1 MTENAPSFVDW
12 MIQWLANNP
21 GWSGLAVF
29 LISLGESLV
38 VVGLFIP
45 GTVVMFGIGALVAMG
60 GMNLWDTL
68 LWSILGA
75 IVGDGISFWVG
86 HHYREAMRT
95 MFPFNRHPEWL
106 TRAEVFFARHGGKS
120 VVFGR
125 FAGPVRPIIPV
136 VAGMMGMTPPRFYVV
151 NVISALLWAPSY
163 ILPGVVLGASLS
175 LAAGVT
181 TRLAILVVLVIGI
194 LWFTAWVVELAYRRL
209 QPHAYRMMSGF
220 LQKFFPNQTDTHALV
235 ELGIILMLASW
246 FFFVLL
252 GGQLYTNGPLT
263 IDSQVYFLFQNLR
276 TPWADHLMVF
286 ITSLGT
292 LSANL
297 CVASLGFGWLIWQ
310 RHWQGLSYWI
320 AALAF
325 GVLTAA
331 ALHLLMPL
339 FPPALSL
346 EEGNPLFFRADLTLG
361 VLLYGFWAVL
371 VAHELSTFWR
381 LIPYTLVSVWIVGE
395 LIASLYLAQYWLSDA
410 LVNIA
415 LSLMWVAFLG
425 LAYRRRLAPSV
436 RYLRLSAALVVG
448 VIVASA
454 WHFLF
459 DHTETVKRHTF
470 EYPSFSLNAEKW
482 WQQDW
487 EQIPLNRIDWAGE
500 ATQPFT
506 IQYAGDL
513 GFLRDHLLQQGWQD
527 SPAFT
532 AAATLQWLNPD
543 PKINELPV
551 LPKVHDGQ
559 HETLQLMKIEGS
571 TRLILRLW
579 KTHTILSDQ
588 LPVWAGQVSRET
600 LKKSLEII
608 ILPRTETDLFTPL
621 ETLRANVQTL
631 PQRSPTNHLLLLHQ
645 PF

>member
-1 MTENAPSFVDW
+1 MFISMTENAPSFVDL

-86 HHYREAMRT
+86 HHYREAMRG
-95 MFPFNRHPEWL
+95 MYPFNRHPEWL
-106 TRAEVFFARHGGKS
+106 ERAEVFFARHGGKS

-125 FAGPVRPIIPV
+125 FIGPVRPIIPV
-136 VAGMMGMTPPRFYVV
+136 VAGMMGMTPAHFYVV
-151 NVISALLWAPSY
+151 NVISALLWAPAY

-181 TRLAILVVLVIGI
+181 TRLAILVVLVIGVVW
-194 LWFTAWVVELAYRRL
+194 LTAWLVGQISRQL
-209 QPHAYRMMSGF
+209 QPHAYRMMSIF
-220 LQKFFPNQTDTHALV
+220 LKKFFPNQSDTHILM
-235 ELGIILMLASW
+235 ELGIILIIAAG
-246 FFFVLL
+246 FFVTLL
-252 GGQLYTNGPLT
+252 MWQRPLS

-276 TPWADHLMVF
+276 TPWVDHLMVF
-286 ITSLGT
+286 IISLGT
-292 LSANL
+292 LGASL
-297 CVASLGFGWLIWQ
+297 WVASLGFGWLIWQ
-310 RHWQGLSYWI
+310 QHWRALGYWI

-346 EEGNPLFFRADLTLG
+346 EEGNPLFFKVDLTIV

-371 VAHELSTFWR
+371 IAHELSTFWR
-381 LIPYTLVSVWIVGE
+381 LIPYLFVSVLIVGE
-395 LIASLYLAQYWLSDA
+395 LIASLYLAQSWLSDG

-415 LSLMWVAFLG
+415 LSLIWVAFLG
-425 LAYRRRLAPSV
+425 LAYRRLPTSPV
-436 RYLRLSAALVVG
+436 RYLRLSAALIIG
-448 VIVASA
+448 IVAMSA
-454 WHFLF
+454 WHFSF
-459 DHTETVKRHTF
+459 HHAETVKRHVF
-470 EYPSFSLNAEKW
+470 EYPTFFLDAEKW
-482 WQQDW
+482 WKQDW
-487 EQIPLNRIDWAGE
+487 DQLSLNRVDWAGE
-500 ATQPFT
+500 AVQPFT
-506 IQYAGDL
+506 VQYAGDL
-513 GFLRDHLLQQGWQD
+513 NFLRDHLLAQGWQD

-543 PKINELPV
+543 AKINELPV

-559 HETLQLMKIEGS
+559 HEILQLMKIDGS
-571 TRLILRLW
+571 SRWILRLW
-579 KTHTILSDQ
+579 KTHTILSNQ
-588 LPVWAGQVSRET
+588 KPVWAGQVTRET
-600 LKKSLEII
+600 LKKSLEIMA
-608 ILPRTETDLFTPL
+608 LPRAEPDLFAPL
-621 ETLRANVQTL
+621 EILKETVREI
-631 PQRSPTNHLLLLHQ
+631 PQYSPKNHLLLLHQ
-645 PF
+645 P

>member
-1 MTENAPSFVDW
+1 MTDTAPSFVDLI
-12 MIQWLANNP
+12 IQWLANNP

-86 HHYREAMRT
+86 HHYREAMRI

-106 TRAEVFFARHGGKS
+106 KRAEMFFDRHGGKS

-136 VAGMMGMTPPRFYVV
+136 VAGMMGMPPPRFYVV
-151 NVISALLWAPSY
+151 NIISALLWAPSY

-181 TRLAILVVLVIGI
+181 TRLAILVVIVIGV
-194 LWFTAWVVELAYRRL
+194 LWFTAWLVGQLYRRL
-209 QPHAYRMMSGF
+209 QPYAYHVISDF
-220 LQKFFPNQTDTHALV
+220 LKKFFPNQTDIQALI
-235 ELGIILMLASW
+235 ELGFILILATW
-246 FFFVLL
+246 LFLMLL

-276 TPWADHLMVF
+276 TPWADHLMVYL
-286 ITSLGT
+286 TSLGT
-292 LSANL
+292 LNATL
-297 CVASLGFGWLIWQ
+297 WIVTFGFSWLIWQ
-310 RHWQGLSYWI
+310 KHWQALGYWT

-325 GVLTAA
+325 GGLTAA
-331 ALHLLMPL
+331 IVHLLVPL

-346 EEGNPLFFRADLTLG
+346 DEGNPLFFRTDLTLG

-371 VAHELSTFWR
+371 VAHELSGMWR
-381 LIPYTLVSVWIVGE
+381 IVPYTLVSVWIVGE

-415 LSLMWVAFLG
+415 LSLIWVAFLG
-425 LAYRRRLAPSV
+425 LAYRRQFASRV
-436 RYLRLSAALVVG
+436 RYLRLSASLLIGITAMSV
-448 VIVASA
+448 
-454 WHFLF
+454 WHFSF
-459 DHTETVKRHTF
+459 NHTETVKRHVF
-470 EYPSFSLNAEKW
+470 EYPNFSLNAEKW

-487 EQIPLNRIDWAGE
+487 DQIPLNRVDWGGE
-500 ATQPFT
+500 AAQPFT

-513 GFLRDHLLQQGWQD
+513 TWLREYLLQRGWQE
-527 SPAFT
+527 SPALT

-543 PKINELPV
+543 PNISDLPV

-559 HETLQLMKIEGS
+559 HETLQLMKIEHS
-571 TRLILRLW
+571 SRLILRLW

-588 LPVWAGQVSRET
+588 WSVWAGQVSREN

-608 ILPRTETDLFTPL
+608 TLPRTDPDLLSPL
-621 ETLRANVQTL
+621 TILQTSVQDL
-631 PQRSPTNHLLLLHQ
+631 PQRWATQHLLLLHQ
-645 PF
+645 P

>member
-1 MTENAPSFVDW
+1 MTENAPSVIDL
-12 MIQWLANNP
+12 MIQWLANNQ

-29 LISLGESLV
+29 LISLGESLI

-68 LWSILGA
+68 MWAILGA

-86 HHYREAMRT
+86 HHYRESMRT
-95 MFPFNRHPEWL
+95 MFPFNRHPKWL
-106 TRAEVFFARHGGKS
+106 ERAEVFFARHGGKS

-125 FAGPVRPIIPV
+125 FVGPVRPIIPV
-136 VAGMMGMTPPRFYVV
+136 VAGMMGMSPPRFYLA

-181 TRLAILVVLVIGI
+181 TRLAILVVLVVGL
-194 LWFTAWVVELAYRRL
+194 LWMTTWLVGRIYRQLQPPAYRF
-209 QPHAYRMMSGF
+209 MTEF
-220 LQKFFPNQTDTHALV
+220 LKKCFPNQSDIHILV
-235 ELGIILMLASW
+235 ELGMILMMAAGL
-246 FFFVLL
+246 FMMLL
-252 GGQLYTNGPLT
+252 MWQRPLSL
-263 IDSQVYFLFQNLR
+263 DSQVYFLFQNLR

-292 LSANL
+292 LTANL
-297 CVASLGFGWLIWQ
+297 YIASLGFGWLIWQ
-310 RHWQGLSYWI
+310 QHWRALGYWI
-320 AALAF
+320 AALAL
-325 GVLTAA
+325 GVLTAT
-331 ALHLLMPL
+331 ALHLMLPL

-346 EEGNPLFFRADLTLG
+346 EEGNPLFFRVDLTMG

-371 VAHELSTFWR
+371 IAHELSTFWR
-381 LIPYTLVSVWIVGE
+381 LVPYSLVSIWIVGE

-415 LSLMWVAFLG
+415 LSLIWVAFLG
-425 LAYRRRLAPSV
+425 LAYRRQVEMPV
-436 RYLRLSAALVVG
+436 RYLKLSLALMVG
-448 VIVASA
+448 IVAMSV

-459 DHTETVKRHTF
+459 DHNTTVKRHAF
-470 EYPSFSLNAEKW
+470 EYPNFSLNTDKW

-487 EQIPLNRIDWAGE
+487 EQVPLNRIDWAGD

-513 GFLRDHLLQQGWQD
+513 GVLRDHLLQQGWQD

-559 HETLQLMKIEGS
+559 HETLQLMRVEEAS
-571 TRLILRLW
+571 RLILRLW
-579 KTHTILSDQ
+579 KTHTHLSNQ
-588 LPVWAGQVSRET
+588 QQVWAGQVTREH
-600 LKKSLEII
+600 LKKSLKII
-608 ILPRTETDLFTPL
+608 TLPRTETDLFSPL
-621 ETLRANVQTL
+621 ETLRTNVQTL

-645 PF
+645 P

>member
-1 MTENAPSFVDW
+1 MTDNAPTYVDL

-68 LWSILGA
+68 LWSIVGA

-95 MFPFNRHPEWL
+95 MWPFNKHPEWL

-151 NVISALLWAPSY
+151 NIISALLWAPSY

-181 TRLAILVVLVIGI
+181 TRLAILVVIVIGV
-194 LWFTAWVVELAYRRL
+194 LWLTAWLVGVAYRRL
-209 QPHAYRMMSGF
+209 QPHAYRIISRF
-220 LQKFFPNQTDTHALV
+220 LQKFFPNQTDIQVLI
-235 ELGIILMLASW
+235 ELGIVLIIASW
-246 FFFVLL
+246 LFVMVLAW
-252 GGQLYTNGPLT
+252 QLYTKGPLT
-263 IDSQVYFLFQNLR
+263 IDSQIYFLFQNLR

-286 ITSLGT
+286 MTSLGT
-292 LSANL
+292 LSASMW
-297 CVASLGFGWLIWQ
+297 VVSLGFGWLIWQ
-310 RHWQGLSYWI
+310 RHWQALGYWA

-325 GVLTAA
+325 GILTAA
-331 ALHLLMPL
+331 GLHLILPL
-339 FPPALSL
+339 FPPALTL
-346 EEGNPLFFRADLTLG
+346 DGENPLFFRVDLTLG

-371 VAHELSTFWR
+371 VAHELSGLWR
-381 LIPYTLVSVWIVGE
+381 IVPYTLVSVWIVGE
-395 LIASLYLAQYWLSDA
+395 LIGSLYLAQYWFSDA
-410 LVNIA
+410 LVHIT

-425 LAYRRRLAPSV
+425 LAYRRRFAPHV

-448 VIVASA
+448 VILMSA

-459 DHTETVKRHTF
+459 DHSATVKRHTF
-470 EYPSFSLNAEKW
+470 EYPNFSLNAEKW
-482 WQQDW
+482 WQQEWD
-487 EQIPLNRIDWAGE
+487 QISLNRVDWGGE
-500 ATQPFT
+500 AAQPFT
-506 IQYAGDL
+506 LQYAGDL
-513 GFLRDHLLQQGWQD
+513 GWLREYLLKQGWQD

-532 AAATLQWLNPD
+532 AATTLQWLNPD

-559 HETLQLMKIEGS
+559 HETLQLMKIEDTS
-571 TRLILRLW
+571 RLILRFW

-588 LPVWAGQVSRET
+588 KPVWAGQVTRES
-600 LKKSLEII
+600 LKKSLKII
-608 ILPRTETDLFTPL
+608 TLPRAETDLFAPL
-621 ETLRANVQTL
+621 ETFRETAREI
-631 PQRSPTNHLLLLHQ
+631 PQRSPTNHLLLLQQ
-645 PF
+645 P

>member
-95 MFPFNRHPEWL
+95 TWPFKKHPEWL
-106 TRAEVFFARHGGKS
+106 TRAEVFFGRHGGKS

-181 TRLAILVVLVIGI
+181 TRLAILVVIVIGV
-194 LWFTAWVVELAYRRL
+194 LWFTAWVVGLAYRRL
-209 QPHAYRMMSGF
+209 QPYTYRVMTTF
-220 LQKFFPNQTDTHALV
+220 LEKCFQNHTDNHALF
-235 ELGIILMLASW
+235 ELAMILMLASW

-263 IDSQVYFLFQNLR
+263 LDSQVYFLFQNLR

-292 LSANL
+292 LTANL

-425 LAYRRRLAPSV
+425 LAYRRRFAPSV

-448 VIVASA
+448 IMVVSA
-454 WHFLF
+454 WHFSF

-470 EYPSFSLNAEKW
+470 EYPTFYLNAERW

-506 IQYAGDL
+506 IQYAGNL
-513 GFLRDHLLQQGWQD
+513 NFLRDHLLQRGWQD
-527 SPAFT
+527 SSAFT
-532 AAATLQWLNPD
+532 AAATLQWLNPE
-543 PKINELPV
+543 PKINEIPV

-559 HETLQLMKIEGS
+559 HEILQLMCIDGTS
-571 TRLILRLW
+571 RLILRLW
-579 KTHTILSDQ
+579 QTHTKLSDQ
-588 LPVWAGQVSRET
+588 WPVWAGQITREH
-600 LKKSLEII
+600 LKKSLKILT
-608 ILPRTETDLFTPL
+608 LPRTDADLFTPL
-621 ETLRANVQTL
+621 ETLRASVQTL
-631 PQRSPTNHLLLLHQ
+631 PQRLATSHLLLLHQ
-645 PF
+645 P